1 MRVIFDKFNPSSREN
16 FRRGIT
22 PNIRMRKDA
31 MVNGGGA
38 ANGGGVEAGSNG
50 GAAEPFLK
58 QSKEDEEEMEKD
70 QKRKGVSSVIDR
82 PMSSACFG
90 FITSASP

>member
-1 MRVIFDKFNPSSREN
+1 MNPPSREN

-31 MVNGGGA
+31 VGA
-38 ANGGGVEAGSNG
+38 KGAKANVEAAGSN

-58 QSKEDEEEMEKD
+58 GSKEDEEEMEKEEE
-70 QKRKGVSSVIDR
+70 QRRKKEVQ
-82 PMSSACFG
+82 
-90 FITSASP
+90 

>member
-1 MRVIFDKFNPSSREN
+1 MIQRCREN

-31 MVNGGGA
+31 VGAKGA
-38 ANGGGVEAGSNG
+38 AANVEAGSN

-58 QSKEDEEEMEKD
+58 GSKEDEEEMEKEE
-70 QKRKGVSSVIDR
+70 QRRKKEVQ
-82 PMSSACFG
+82 
-90 FITSASP
+90 